1 MSSMLPAN
9 NVTQGLS
16 TGETEL
22 NKELLWTTYIVYLL
36 YTHTLEVEQ
45 E

>member
-1 MSSMLPAN
+1 MLPAN

-16 TGETEL
+16 TDETEL
-22 NKELLWTTYIVYLL
+22 DKELLWTAYIVYFL
-36 YTHTLEVEQ
+36 YTLEVEQ